1 MSAGGSELLLTVD
14 QAYAL
19 PPLTLAYVGD
29 AVWEL
34 HVRRTLVHA
43 GERQP
48 NRLHKLAVG
57 YVKAAAQ
64 ADRMH
69 ALLSQLD
76 EREQHVVRRGRNAKS
91 ASVPRGATVADYRAS
106 TGLEAL
112 LGYLYLSAQ
121 NERLQAIMAWLMD
134 QGGK

>member
-1 MSAGGSELLLTVD
+1 VNTGETDLSLTVD

-34 HVRRTLVHA
+34 HVRCTLVHG
-43 GERQP
+43 GERRP

-57 YVKAAAQ
+57 YVKAEAQ
-64 ADRMH
+64 ADRIH
-69 ALLSQLD
+69 ALLAQLD
-76 EREQHVVRRGRNAKS
+76 EREQDIVRRGRNAKS
-91 ASVPRGATVADYRAS
+91 ASVPRGAAVADYRAS

-121 NERLQAIMAWLMD
+121 NERLQAIMASLMN
-134 QGGK
+134 